1 MPFVKKI
8 SIKLKLSLI
17 LSLLFFAEPGFAQT
31 MSMPSYSTT
40 GTFTITLNNVYS
52 WAIQEANGSTWKTV
66 YTGSAFE
73 ARSPI
78 TVTKP
83 KGTYSYRLYNCVP
96 NVNGCS
102 YSSTKTIIINVP
114 DPVPLAPTLT
124 VPTTDADGTYSISWS
139 NPQHAHHFV
148 VEESLNS
155 GSWSKITTTS
165 DNSRSFS
172 GKGNGTWSYRVSACN
187 TAGDCSSNSSI
198 KSVKVALVV
207 EPANFSYTYDALG
220 RLIQTQKHGLIK
232 TSYCYDKAGNRL
244 SVSEGG
250 IDGDPCAEY

>member
-1 MPFVKKI
+1 MPFFKKI

-17 LSLLFFAEPGFAQT
+17 LALLLFAEYGFAQT
-31 MSMPSYSTT
+31 MSMPSSSTT
-40 GTFTITLNNVYS
+40 GMFTITLTNVYS

-102 YSSTKTIIINVP
+102 YSSTKTIVVTLP
-114 DPVPLAPTLT
+114 DPVPSAPTLI
-124 VPTTDADGTYSISWS
+124 VPTTDDDGTYSISWG
-139 NPQHAHHFV
+139 NPQHAHQFV

-155 GSWSKITTTS
+155 GSWSKIATTS
-165 DNSRSFS
+165 ANSRSFS
-172 GKGNGTWSYRVSACN
+172 GKGNGTWRYRVKACN
-187 TAGDCSSNSSI
+187 SAGDCSSNSSI
-198 KSVKVALVV
+198 KSVKVALAI

-220 RLIQTQKHGLIK
+220 RLIQTQKNSAIK
-232 TSYCYDKAGNRL
+232 TSYCYDKAGNRV

-250 IDGDPCAEY
+250 INGDPCADY